1 MNVSLLKQTLGNAK
15 HAVIVWGSLGTK
27 VDFLN
32 VYLGNALLQL
42 STETTYSSTSCINQT
57 CLPCVKLLHN
67 KPRCNYKT
75 LVVPFMVC
83 MVYCSI
89 GWT

>member
-1 MNVSLLKQTLGNAK
+1 MNVLLLKQTLSNAK
-15 HAVIVWGSLGTK
+15 HAVFVWGSLDTN
-27 VDFLN
+27 LN

-42 STETTYSSTSCINQT
+42 CAETTYCSTSCINQT

-67 KPRCNYKT
+67 KPCCNYKT
-75 LVVPFMVC
+75 LVVPFMVFI
-83 MVYCSI
+83 VYCSI